1 MEDDGDETRK
11 RIELLR
17 SMMEAGANEDGEKQE
32 EEQHHEEQPQE
43 ENAKEQL
50 QEDDAKEQPQD
61 VDTEQLQEEVSN
73 EPTADVPAAPE
84 DE

>member
-17 SMMEAGANEDGEKQE
+17 SMMEAGANEDGEKEEDNQE
-32 EEQHHEEQPQE
+32 GEQHHEEQPQE

-50 QEDDAKEQPQD
+50 QEDH
-61 VDTEQLQEEVSN
+61 TEQHQEEAPN
-73 EPTADVPAAPE
+73 QPTADVPASAE

>member
-17 SMMEAGANEDGEKQE
+17 SMMEAGANEDGEKEEDNQE
-32 EEQHHEEQPQE
+32 GEQHHEEQPQE
-43 ENAKEQL
+43 G
-50 QEDDAKEQPQD
+50 DAKEQPQED
-61 VDTEQLQEEVSN
+61 HTEQPQEEASN
-73 EPTADVPAAPE
+73 EPIADVPAAPE

>member
-17 SMMEAGANEDGEKQE
+17 SMMEAGANEDGEKEEDNQE
-32 EEQHHEEQPQE
+32 GEQHHEEQPQE
-43 ENAKEQL
+43 
-50 QEDDAKEQPQD
+50 DHTDQPQ
-61 VDTEQLQEEVSN
+61 EEAPN
-73 EPTADVPAAPE
+73 QPTADLPAAPE

>member
-17 SMMEAGANEDGEKQE
+17 SMMEAGANEDGEKEEENQE
-32 EEQHHEEQPQE
+32 GEQHHEEQPQE
-43 ENAKEQL
+43 GDAKEQL
-50 QEDDAKEQPQD
+50 QEDHTDQPQ
-61 VDTEQLQEEVSN
+61 EEAPN
-73 EPTADVPAAPE
+73 QPTADVTVAPE